1 VQRIITAATT
11 LAVLT
16 AILIGAA
23 PAGAASAHFKVAH
36 VTPASGGI
44 VWGPCSESDLVA
56 AGAQCGY
63 LSVPLDYSNP
73 NGPQIQLAV
82 SRILHTSNAANYQG
96 AIITNPGGPGGSGLD
111 LNVPLIQQLQADGY
125 DAAAADYDWIGFDP
139 RGVGSSI
146 PEISC
151 DPNYFD
157 PNNPRPDYRPFTSQL
172 LQTWLTRSSDYAAD
186 CASQSSLQTALLRN
200 MTTEDNAMDVDSI
213 RKALGQQQI
222 SYYGF
227 SWGTDLGQVYATLF
241 PTHLRRLILDSNVNE
256 LKDGYQDFNLD
267 QDGPFNR
274 NVDIWFGWLAKYN
287 SVYHLGSTES
297 AVQRVFYST
306 MNQLIAHPAG
316 GVIGPDEWTDIFLEP
331 GYYEETWVEW
341 AQAFSD
347 WVNNHNAAAANELIG
362 LYDAADGPGDDN
374 EFAVYLSVLCTDS
387 HWPTN
392 VNMWVRDTWAVYAS
406 APFEAWDNTWFNA
419 PCIYWPA
426 QSQPQFRVNGDGVKS
441 ALLIDET
448 LDAATPFEGSLVTRQ
463 LFPHSV
469 LLAEPGG
476 TSHADS
482 LFGDLCVDGTIAN
495 YLETGALPPRNNRAQ
510 WDKTCAPLPQ
520 PVPPSSSSAAAAATA
535 GAADALGRL
544 GHASSRL
551 RLPAVRAS

>member
-1 VQRIITAATT
+1 MQRIITAATT
-11 LAVLT
+11 LAVL
-16 AILIGAA
+16 AAVLIAAA
-23 PAGAASAHFKVAH
+23 PADAASAHFKVAH
-36 VTPASGGI
+36 VTTASSGI
-44 VWGPCSESDLVA
+44 VWGPCSESDLAA

-96 AIITNPGGPGGSGLD
+96 VIITNPGGPGGSGLD
-111 LNVPLIQQLQADGY
+111 LNLPLIGQLQADGY

-172 LQTWLTRSSDYAAD
+172 LQTWLTRSKEYAGD

-222 SYYGF
+222 TYYGF

-306 MNQLIAHPAG
+306 MNQLIRHPAG

-331 GYYEETWVEW
+331 GYYEETWVSVGSG
-341 AQAFSD
+341 F
-347 WVNNHNAAAANELIG
+347 LG
-362 LYDAADGPGDDN
+362 LGQQPQRRRRQRADRALRCGRRPRQRQR
-374 EFAVYLSVLCTDS
+374 VRRLSVGAVHRLAVA
-387 HWPTN
+387 HEW
-392 VNMWVRDTWAVYAS
+392 NMWVRDTWAVYAF

-426 QSQPQFRVNGDGVKS
+426 R
-441 ALLIDET
+441 
-448 LDAATPFEGSLVTRQ
+448 
-463 LFPHSV
+463 
-469 LLAEPGG
+469 
-476 TSHADS
+476 
-482 LFGDLCVDGTIAN
+482 
-495 YLETGALPPRNNRAQ
+495 
-510 WDKTCAPLPQ
+510 
-520 PVPPSSSSAAAAATA
+520 PSRSSASTAT
-535 GAADALGRL
+535 G
-544 GHASSRL
+544 SR
-551 RLPAVRAS
+551 VRC

>member
-1 VQRIITAATT
+1 VQRIISAATT
-11 LAVLT
+11 LTVLA
-16 AILIGAA
+16 AILIAAA
-23 PAGAASAHFKVAH
+23 PAGAASTHFKVAH
-36 VTPASGGI
+36 VAPASGGI

-96 AIITNPGGPGGSGLD
+96 VIITNPGGPGGSGLD
-111 LNVPLIQQLQADGY
+111 LNVPLTQTLQGEGFG
-125 DAAAADYDWIGFDP
+125 AAAADYDWIGFDP

-146 PEISC
+146 PEVSC

-172 LQTWLTRSSDYAAD
+172 LQTWLTRSKNYAGD

-222 SYYGF
+222 TYYGF

-241 PTHLRRLILDSNVNE
+241 PAHLRRLILDSNVNE
-256 LKDGYQDFNLD
+256 LRDGYQDFNLD

-347 WVNNHNAAAANELIG
+347 WVNNHNVAAANELIE
-362 LYDAADGPGDDN
+362 LYDSADGPGDDN

-387 HWPTN
+387 QWPTN
-392 VNMWVRDTWAVYAS
+392 VNMWVRDTWAVYAF
-406 APFEAWDNTWFNA
+406 APFEAWGNTWFNA

-426 QSQPQFRVNGDGVKS
+426 PSQPQFRVNGDGVKS

-448 LDAATPFEGSLVTRQ
+448 LDAATPFEGSVVTRQ

-495 YLETGALPPRNNRAQ
+495 YLETGALPHRNNRAP

-535 GAADALGRL
+535 GATEALRRL
-544 GHASSRL
+544 GHASSRF
-551 RLPAVRAS
+551 RLPDVRAS